1 MRIIP
6 GGLAA
11 FNSLAYGNLTQ
22 DTVQFFQHQLA
33 NAPQVVG
40 EYGNMFR
47 DATKQ
52 IYTDFISSEALEKA
66 RLALLYSNQLES
78 HDVIRT
84 FTLLQEFQAAQA
96 VMQRWIMANPV
107 VGDLYNRQLCDGFSD
122 TYVSTSNGKVGHD
135 NYDYR
140 RVMDG
145 IVDEDKDGNLTY
157 SLYFE
162 DLKEGDID
170 LHVTEQSRILTS
182 WDIGNILIKQGLDI
196 TNPSGGNL

>member
-11 FNSLAYGNLTQ
+11 FNSLAYGTLTQ

-33 NAPQVVG
+33 NVPQVVG
-40 EYGNMFR
+40 EYGNMFKN
-47 DATKQ
+47 ATQQ
-52 IYTDFISSEALEKA
+52 IYDNFISSEALERA
-66 RLALLYSNQLES
+66 RLALLYSNQVEN
-78 HDVIRT
+78 HDVIKT
-84 FTLLQEFQAAQA
+84 FTLLQEFQTAQA

-107 VGDLYNRQLCDGFSD
+107 VGELYNRQLCDGFSD
-122 TYVSTSNGKVGHD
+122 TYVSASNGKLGHD

-145 IVDEDKDGNLTY
+145 IVEEDKDGNLTC